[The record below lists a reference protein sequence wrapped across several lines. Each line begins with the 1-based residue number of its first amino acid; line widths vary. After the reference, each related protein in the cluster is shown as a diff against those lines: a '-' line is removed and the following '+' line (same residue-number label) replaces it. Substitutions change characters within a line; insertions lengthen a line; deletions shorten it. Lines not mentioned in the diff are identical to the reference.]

1 MNAWFVA
8 LVATTVALIAF
19 RFAVR
24 LGLAPARVPH
34 ERTPADLGLGF
45 DVVHIPTARD
55 KRLHA
60 WLVPAEGVEPAPAAL
75 VMHGWG
81 GNAAMML
88 PIVPALHAAGFTVL
102 LIDARCHGRSDEDD
116 FASLPRFA
124 EDIDQALAW
133 LQRCPHADP
142 RRIALVGHSVGAGA
156 VLLAA
161 SRRDDVS
168 AVVSLA
174 AFSHPVAMMR
184 RFLAHKR
191 VPFLPVG
198 WLVLRYVEHVIGH
211 RFDDI
216 APVTS
221 ISRIRCPT
229 LLVHGAEDTTVP
241 PSEAAL
247 IHAARRGE
255 HVRLRIIAG
264 SHDDF
269 GDPKDIAGEIVALTT
284 FLRDALNRAGNALPL
299 EQSETSGQIMPQRN
313 STQHVD

>member
-1 MNAWFVA
+1 MSLFVYLLA
-8 LVATTVALIAF
+8 ASLTAFLLF

-24 LGLAPARVPH
+24 RGLAPAREPH
-34 ERTPADLGLGF
+34 ARTPANCGLAF
-45 DVVHIPTARD
+45 DTVSIPTARG
-55 KRLHA
+55 KQLFG
-60 WLVPAEGVEPAPAAL
+60 WFVPAAAPTPMPVVM

-88 PIVPALHAAGFTVL
+88 PLLPALHASGLAVV

-124 EDIDQALAW
+124 EDIDHALTW
-133 LQRCPHADP
+133 LKGHPQADP
-142 RRIALVGHSVGAGA
+142 NRVALIGHSVGAGA

-161 SRRDDVS
+161 SRRNDIA

-191 VPFLPVG
+191 VPYLPFG
-198 WLVLRYVEHVIGH
+198 WLVLRYVEQVIGH
-211 RFDDI
+211 RFNDI
-216 APVTS
+216 APVTT
-221 ISRIRCPT
+221 IAKLGCPT
-229 LLVHGAEDTTVP
+229 LLVHGSEDVTVP

-247 IHAARRGE
+247 IHAARSGE
-255 HVRLRIIAG
+255 HVQLRIVAG

-269 GDPKDIAGEIVALTT
+269 GDPDDIAGEIAALTT
-284 FLRDALNRAGNALPL
+284 FLKSAL
-299 EQSETSGQIMPQRN
+299 QIGRQERSRYPDIAR
-313 STQHVD
+313 SASCP

>member
-1 MNAWFVA
+1 MSAWAIPISLV
-8 LVATTVALIAF
+8 LVAFIGF

-24 LGLAPARVPH
+24 RGLAPARVPH
-34 ERTPADLGLGF
+34 DRTPADFGLEF
-45 DVVHIPTARD
+45 DVVHIPTARN
-55 KRLHA
+55 KQLYG
-60 WLVPAEGVEPAPAAL
+60 WLVPADRHDPAPVVV

-88 PIVPALHAAGFTVL
+88 PLLRPLHTAGLAVL

-133 LQRCPHADP
+133 LQQCPHADP